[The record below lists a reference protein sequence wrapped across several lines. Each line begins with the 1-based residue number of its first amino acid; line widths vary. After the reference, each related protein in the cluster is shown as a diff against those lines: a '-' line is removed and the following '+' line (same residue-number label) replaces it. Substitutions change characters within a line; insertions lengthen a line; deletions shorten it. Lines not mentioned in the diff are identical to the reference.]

1 MSSKVKKDLA
11 KCKEHATKIE
21 KILETNK
28 AIVDADFLVTIKS
41 VIERIDNE
49 LQPSNVKGIIE
60 DTGKNPVDDLV
71 KVLGDYD
78 VFLTKIHAEQ
88 KLKRYMQ
95 STRVR
100 RNLDQ
105 LNTALYGLVR
115 GMSAKV
121 EQLNSSKKKK
131 DKDVKPK
138 KKRNYTTVLEDI
150 DGRKLWEEYF
160 EDEGVMVEWNKFTA
174 ALARKIDI
182 DEEGLLSLRYVL
194 DNSGTGEVTLLKF
207 NEFLKAFGPFKD
219 SIQNL
224 RNVVNNRWFHGFLTS
239 EEAERLLEL
248 QQIGTYLIRFS
259 RSQMGSFALAFV
271 DGTRRINHTLIHF
284 CPPNGYSINEND
296 AQGESNRVFNNLES
310 LIRHYNYILKNPFNS
325 TITRESW
332 FHGDVNNDEAADLLK
347 SKPEGT
353 FLFRFSSR
361 KGYLTVSFIA
371 DGQLQHTL
379 IQPTANGYICNGR
392 SHGTLQE
399 VVDANSDKFK
409 LPLETLTFIT
419 VPKYENR
426 VDNQRVQTPTTYISI
441 PMSSPGSTRNATQSQ
456 TSPGTPDSTN
466 YADLPSSN
474 SVDDLEKSTSK
485 DKKKLKHSSSKDKK
499 EKKNKDKTDKKR
511 SSSMSKRSSKAHI
524 TQPINS
530 SGSSSRRDSGS
541 SATTPSYID
550 VSANGLQQTTDTPV
564 TSYTNGNGEGY
575 VDAKDLRKPPV
586 NFNNVNANNVEY
598 NLGVPQDLQGEMNP
612 YDVIPLNTPVRD
624 GYRREN
630 SQNNNQTVSSPIVNG
645 TNVTTP
651 SPQKDE
657 DPGTRYSN
665 LEPTSPVAN
674 ITKRMSEARINPSQY
689 GVLPVTDGSAP
700 PAMPNID
707 SGVDVESESESDEPV
722 TNNMTNATNTTSR
735 GPSQY
740 GVLPM
745 TDSGNLT
752 VSGGSSDSGFTQSG
766 SLTQSGNL
774 TSSVNGTNRTQ
785 RGPAQYGVLPMGES
799 SGNLTVSG
807 SSDNNLTQ
815 SGNMTNANRTN
826 KTQAPSQYGVLPT
839 GDSGANL
846 TVGGTPAT
854 SSDNLTQSGSNLNT
868 TNRTKPHTPS
878 QYGVLPT
885 GDSGSNLTVSG
896 GGLDN
901 RTNSGLYTNNTL
913 TNNSTN
919 TLNRTNTLGR
929 GPAQYGVL
937 PTGDSAPSINA
948 TSGNNLSNMTSSG
961 NNATNTNTTNRA
973 QTPSQYGVLPTGDSG
988 SNMTVSGGLDNRTN
1002 SGLTNNTLTNNTTNR
1017 TNTTHTPSQYG
1028 VLPPTDPNVVSPRR
1042 KDSDSSAGSR
1052 TPRSGSTGASG
1063 TPRSGSIGASGSP
1076 MLGSSTNRT
1085 NTTNSPSQ
1093 YGVLPPTTPRDESPL
1108 RRMSSNVTN
1117 SPGVNTNKTHTPSQ
1131 YGVLPEQGS
1140 NNLSNKTD
1148 SSSNSGTPR
1157 TAMSPNPSLTNR
1169 TNATHTPSQYGV
1181 LPPSDSTSADNSTNK
1196 PLGNLTNTS
1205 NRPTGS
1211 TNYASVPP
1219 SGSSNNMTNNTQS
1232 GYIDTALLSRPASN
1246 MTNGTNKPVGNL
1258 TNTSNR
1264 AVVQSNYATLPPSIT
1279 TSNTTNSSNNGNYI
1293 DTRNLSNKTSTPP
1306 TSMNMTAPGNR
1317 TTTTLVAED
1326 KLTRRNSDN
1335 LGNVSPLG
1343 FSTERAGS
1351 GGAYVN
1357 TSVLSRPVSQGPSS
1371 NGGGSYIDTKS
1382 LSDRS
1387 PSPAPNGPGSQNS
1400 SYVDLANLS
1409 RGSRGSG
1416 SPASSPH
1423 TSNANNAS
1431 YVDTNNLSNKNSS
1444 YVDTSAVGRNGSYVD
1459 TGSIKGNA
1467 SGAQPGYVD
1476 TTKLKDSK
1484 DKKDKD
1490 KKKEK
1495 SKHK

>member
-1 MSSKVKKDLA
+1 MSSKVKKDLT

-21 KILETNK
+21 KILESNK

-78 VFLTKIHAEQ
+78 TFLTKIHAEQ

-115 GMSAKV
+115 GMVAKI

-131 DKDVKPK
+131 DKDAKPK
-138 KKRNYTTVLEDI
+138 KKRNYTGVLEDI

-296 AQGESNRVFNNLES
+296 AQGESNRVFNNLEA

-371 DGQLQHTL
+371 EGQLQHTL

-392 SHGTLQE
+392 SHTTLQE

-409 LPLETLTFIT
+409 IPLETLTFIN

-456 TSPGTPDSTN
+456 ASANTPDGTN

-474 SVDDLEKSTSK
+474 SVDDLEKSSSK

-511 SSSMSKRSSKAHI
+511 SSSMNKRSSKANI
-524 TQPINS
+524 QQPINS

-541 SATTPSYID
+541 STATNPNSSYVD
-550 VSANGLQQTTDTPV
+550 VSAAGLAQQQNDNPTTT
-564 TSYTNGNGEGY
+564 YTVPNEEGY
-575 VDAKDLRKPPV
+575 VDAKDLRKQPPV
-586 NFNNVNANNVEY
+586 NINNVNANNVESY
-598 NLGVPQDLQGEMNP
+598 NLGVPQDMQGETNP
-612 YDVIPLNTPVRD
+612 YDVIPVNNNVRE

-630 SQNNNQTVSSPIVNG
+630 SQNNNQTVGGNT
-645 TNVTTP
+645 TNVNTTP
-651 SPQKDE
+651 PQKNE
-657 DPGTRYSN
+657 DPNTRYSN
-665 LEPTSPVAN
+665 LEPSSPVSN
-674 ITKRMSEARINPSQY
+674 MTKRMSETRINPSQY

-700 PAMPNID
+700 SMPRID
-707 SGVDVESESESDEPV
+707 DGVDVESDSESGEPV
-722 TNNMTNATNTTSR
+722 PNNNMTNATNTSR
-735 GPSQY
+735 APSQY
-740 GVLPM
+740 GVLP
-745 TDSGNLT
+745 TGDSGNLA
-752 VSGGSSDSGFTQSG
+752 VSSGGVPADNN
-766 SLTQSGNL
+766 LTNSGNL
-774 TSSVNGTNRTQ
+774 TNINGTNRTQ
-785 RGPAQYGVLPMGES
+785 RGPAQYGVLPVGE

-807 SSDNNLTQ
+807 GSSSGPSDN
-815 SGNMTNANRTN
+815 NMTNANRTN
-826 KTQAPSQYGVLPT
+826 
-839 GDSGANL
+839 
-846 TVGGTPAT
+846 
-854 SSDNLTQSGSNLNT
+854 
-868 TNRTKPHTPS
+868 KPHTPS

-885 GDSGSNLTVSG
+885 GDSGSNLFGGATSDNNLTQSGSNLNGTNRTNKPQTPSQYGVLPTGDSNGSISVG

-901 RTNSGLYTNNTL
+901 RTNSGTLNDTTN
-913 TNNSTN
+913 S
-919 TLNRTNTLGR
+919 LNRTNTR
-929 GPAQYGVL
+929 VTSPAQYGVL
-937 PTGDSAPSINA
+937 PTGDSNPSIGAPSSNNLTNVNA
-948 TSGNNLSNMTSSG
+948 T
-961 NNATNTNTTNRA
+961 NATNTTTNRA
-973 QTPSQYGVLPTGDSG
+973 HTPSQYGVLPTGDSG

-1002 SGLTNNTLTNNTTNR
+1002 SGLTNTPNALTNNATNK
-1017 TNTTHTPSQYG
+1017 TNATHTPSQYG

-1052 TPRSGSTGASG
+1052 TPRSGSV
-1063 TPRSGSIGASGSP
+1063 GASGSP
-1076 MLGSSTNRT
+1076 MLGNATNRT

-1108 RRMSSNVTN
+1108 RRLSSNVTN
-1117 SPGVNTNKTHTPSQ
+1117 SPGTTTNKTHTPSQ
-1131 YGVLPEQGS
+1131 YGVLPENNGGYIDTR
-1140 NNLSNKTD
+1140 NLSNKTD
-1148 SSSNSGTPR
+1148 SSSSNSTPR
-1157 TAMSPNPSLTNR
+1157 SGSGMLTNK
-1169 TNATHTPSQYGV
+1169 TNTTHTPSQYGV
-1181 LPPSDSTSADNSTNK
+1181 LPSGDVTSADNSTNK

-1205 NRPTGS
+1205 NRPVAPS
-1211 TNYASVPP
+1211 NYAVLPP
-1219 SGSSNNMTNNTQS
+1219 SGSSNNLTNGTNHTQS
-1232 GYIDTALLSRPASN
+1232 GYIDTALLNRPSSNN

-1264 AVVQSNYATLPPSIT
+1264 PAVQSNYATLPPSIT
-1279 TSNTTNSSNNGNYI
+1279 TSNPASSNNSSYI
-1293 DTRNLSNKTSTPP
+1293 DTRNLSNKTSSTPP

-1317 TTTTLVAED
+1317 TTTLIADD
-1326 KLTRRNSDN
+1326 KVTRRNSDN
-1335 LGNVSPLG
+1335 MGNHSPLG
-1343 FSTERAGS
+1343 FSTERGPTS

-1357 TSVLSRPVSQGPSS
+1357 TSVLNRPVSMGPNS
-1371 NGGGSYIDTKS
+1371 NGGSYIDTKT
-1382 LSDRS
+1382 LNDRS
-1387 PSPAPNGPGSQNS
+1387 PSPSPNSGPSSQNGS
-1400 SYVDLANLS
+1400 SYIDLSNLS
-1409 RGSRGSG
+1409 RGSRGS
-1416 SPASSPH
+1416 PVNTP
-1423 TSNANNAS
+1423 TANTS

-1444 YVDTSAVGRNGSYVD
+1444 YVDTSSVGKNGSYVD
-1459 TGSIKGNA
+1459 TGSIKGGNA

-1476 TTKLKDSK
+1476 TTLLKDSK

-1495 SKHK
+1495 SKNK